1 MSISEHSNGLASTI
15 DFKCNREIFQ
25 ELRYVHTHKI
35 LGGWY
40 NKLLFQSR
48 KLGLTDN
55 WPEVKRKYTK
65 TNVVLGYITKVTP
78 YSKVMGDLAQFIFS
92 QDLSL

>member
-1 MSISEHSNGLASTI
+1 M
-15 DFKCNREIFQ
+15 
-25 ELRYVHTHKI
+25 HTHKI

-78 YSKVMGDLAQFIFS
+78 YPKIMGGLAQFIVS
-92 QDLSL
+92 QDMSLESVSDRAEDVAFLERVIQCLRF